1 MGNYVSKSTE
11 IAPDDNKKKQI
22 TPERIYEALSNS
34 HKGEFWG
41 MTIVSFAFLF
51 VALLFVLIVNVS
63 GMEQKWATLVNILLL
78 SVPFLIFMAA
88 GYHYYRNM
96 KKLAGGGYKI
106 IIDTADRVVT
116 DDRYVRYGRHS
127 YMEHAMYLYHCGRV
141 VISLQETYTN
151 SEGDEFFVVVSKD
164 RPNRAL
170 FAYNTQYYELVDLNV
185 EQ

>member
-1 MGNYVSKSTE
+1 
-11 IAPDDNKKKQI
+11 
-22 TPERIYEALSNS
+22 
-34 HKGEFWG
+34 
-41 MTIVSFAFLF
+41 
-51 VALLFVLIVNVS
+51 
-63 GMEQKWATLVNILLL
+63 
-78 SVPFLIFMAA
+78 
-88 GYHYYRNM
+88 M

-106 IIDTADRVVT
+106 IIDTADRIVT
-116 DDRYVRYGRHS
+116 DDRYVRYGQHS